1 MFKARSYK
9 LRHVP
14 LRLATGAYILNAGI
28 GKRSL
33 PDEAAAGMQAGAATV
48 VPIVK
53 DWTPATFGKALSTT
67 EITVGSALLAPFVP
81 SGLAGAALAAFSGGL
96 LTMYAR
102 NPEMHEPHSLRPTQK
117 GTAIAKDVWMFGIGT
132 SLLID
137 TCLSRRKRRR
147 CAR

>member
-14 LRLATGAYILNAGI
+14 LRLATGAYILNAGL

-48 VPIVK
+48 VPLVK
-53 DWTPATFGKALSTT
+53 DWTPAAFGKALSKT
-67 EITVGSALLAPFVP
+67 EITVGSLLLAPFVP
-81 SGLAGAALAAFSGGL
+81 AGLAGAALAGFSGGL
-96 LTMYAR
+96 LTMYWR
-102 NPEMHEPHSLRPTQK
+102 NAEMHEPGSPRPTQQ
-117 GTAIAKDVWMFGIGT
+117 GSAVAKDVWMFGIGT

-137 TCLSRRKRRR
+137 ASLMRRHRRR